1 MTVKISALSAAS
13 ALGGTEKIECVQS
26 STSLYLTPAQ
36 IETYI
41 AGLGRTFAKDA
52 GLMYVL
58 AHSSVAVNCPADTSE
73 DTLATVT
80 VPAGAMGANGLVR
93 VTTLWTVTN
102 NANAKSLYVRFGGT
116 SGTQFLAYNA
126 ASTNLMQNQVII
138 RNRNSQ
144 SSQVGFYQSQPNS
157 FSNPGS
163 GAIQTAA
170 IDTSASADIVIRAQK
185 ATAGDTVTLESY
197 LVELYYKA

>member
-1 MTVKISALSAAS
+1 
-13 ALGGTEKIECVQS
+13 
-26 STSLYLTPAQ
+26 
-36 IETYI
+36 
-41 AGLGRTFAKDA
+41 
-52 GLMYVL
+52 MYVL

>member
-52 GLMYVL
+52 GLWYPL
-58 AHSSVAVNCPADTSE
+58 AGSGVAVSCPADTSE

-80 VPAGAMGANGLVR
+80 LPAGAMGANGELEIR
-93 VTTLWTVTN
+93 SLWTFTN
-102 NANAKSLYVRFGGT
+102 SANNKTLRVRLGGIGGAAFLSQVLTTNA
-116 SGTQFLAYNA
+116 SGQFYQSIFN
-126 ASTNLMQNQVII
+126 V
-138 RNRNSQ
+138 NSQ
-144 SSQVGFYQSQPNS
+144 SSQKAF
-157 FSNPGS
+157 GS
-163 GAIQTAA
+163 GQTGFGIGTGDIVTAA
-170 IDTSASADIVIRAQK
+170 IDTSASTTIVFTGRK
-185 ATAGDTVTLESY
+185 ASSGETLTLESY
-197 LVELYYKA
+197 SVHLLYRA